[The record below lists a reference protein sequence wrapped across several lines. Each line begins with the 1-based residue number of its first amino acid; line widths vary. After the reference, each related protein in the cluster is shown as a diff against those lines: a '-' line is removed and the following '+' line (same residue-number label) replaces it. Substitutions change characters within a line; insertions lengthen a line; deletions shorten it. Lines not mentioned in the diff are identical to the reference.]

1 MFKGTNNWRRVGVFT
16 VNFEHILRF
25 FSSVL
30 LLTLSKQMLAGLQI
44 HDAWNA
50 LNIGLTETEIK
61 NGFRSS
67 IHFWSG

>member
-1 MFKGTNNWRRVGVFT
+1 
-16 VNFEHILRF
+16 
-25 FSSVL
+25 
-30 LLTLSKQMLAGLQI
+30 MLAGLQI
-44 HDAWNA
+44 HDALNA